1 MGHPGTGHAAPEH
14 RISRGHH
21 LGTEPTPLVGQTPTK
36 NHCLQHENTVGR
48 GILSQPCPK
57 GENDL
62 GWIQLQQKWNHLRK
76 VWGPTP
82 DTLGKIQCKSLE
94 EVDLCTPTRH
104 LLRVIKRTW
113 QIGRIHGL
121 PSVSVSVFF
130 PSSSNGDEC
139 WWGTRD
145 TNTIYL

>member
-62 GWIQLQQKWNHLRK
+62 GWIQLQQKSLISWEVIEGSSVVTREGLTTMSNSSRMGWTIMSGTWNHLRK

-82 DTLGKIQCKSLE
+82 DTLGKIQCRSQENLE

-104 LLRVIKRTW
+104 LLRVIKRT
-113 QIGRIHGL
+113 
-121 PSVSVSVFF
+121 
-130 PSSSNGDEC
+130 
-139 WWGTRD
+139 
-145 TNTIYL
+145 